1 MEIFCLTRKL
11 KETDRWSILENY
23 ATEVQSQP
31 VNDNGTGLDIT
42 RTGEVENA
50 LKSVKDGK
58 AGGRDEVAVEMLKA
72 MEEQGIERITDLC
85 NIIYNTGNFPRD
97 LKESM
102 FITLPKRRSVNEVE
116 ARSE

>member
-31 VNDNGTGLDIT
+31 VNDNGTGPDIT
-42 RTGEVENA
+42 RREVENA

>member
-1 MEIFCLTRKL
+1 MTRKL

-31 VNDNGTGLDIT
+31 VNDNGTGPDIT
-42 RTGEVENA
+42 RREVENA

>member
-11 KETDRWSILENY
+11 KQTDRWSILENY

-31 VNDNGTGLDIT
+31 VNDNGTSPDIT
-42 RTGEVENA
+42 RREVENA

-102 FITLPKRRSVNEVE
+102 FITLPKSRSVNEVE

>member
-31 VNDNGTGLDIT
+31 VNDNGTGPDIT
-42 RTGEVENA
+42 RREVENA

-102 FITLPKRRSVNEVE
+102 FITLPKSRSVNEVE